1 MKLLSV
7 ARRALRTSGIAA
19 LLVFGVSVHAPL
31 HAPLHAQQREILAP
45 SPSSRDDDG
54 LLRLRLHS
62 AALATNLLGDSAD
75 RSVLVWLPPDY
86 ETSTRRYR
94 TVYLLHGYGART
106 PGYDSWLRSYG
117 GFHLGRALDAMHAEG
132 DLTDLIVVAVDGA
145 NSLGGSFYRD
155 SPVSGNWDTYLTH
168 EIVNLVDARLRTIP
182 SASARG
188 ITGHS
193 MGGYGAFVL
202 ATLHP
207 DVFGAV
213 YAMSPC
219 CMRFDDRPVAN
230 ASQYLLLTQAS
241 SREEVRTAGFFAA
254 LPLALAAIY
263 SPNTERGPLFVNFPF
278 RAAGS
283 SVLPVSDVIT
293 RWHGQTPMRLA
304 DSLSA
309 NLAQLRAIGFDAGRE
324 DPYRD
329 IPAVIPL
336 LDSLLTA
343 RRIPHFAELYTG
355 DHSNR
360 IPERLL
366 SRVLP
371 FMDNALARTP

>member
-1 MKLLSV
+1 MKLLTVS
-7 ARRALRTSGIAA
+7 RRALRTSGLAA
-19 LLVFGVSVHAPL
+19 LLLTGLSL
-31 HAPLHAQQREILAP
+31 HTPLHAQRGDQPAIAP
-45 SPSSRDDDG
+45 ITRGEDG
-54 LLRLRLHS
+54 LVRLQLHS
-62 AALATNLLGDSAD
+62 AALATNLLGDTAD

-86 ETSTRRYR
+86 ETSSRRYR
-94 TVYLLHGYGART
+94 TVFLLHGYGARV
-106 PGYDSWLRSYG
+106 PGHDSWLRSYG
-117 GFHLGRALDAMHAEG
+117 GFHLGRALDAMHAQGE
-132 DLTDLIVVAVDGA
+132 LTDLIVVAVDGA

-155 SPVSGNWDTYLTH
+155 SPVSGNWDAYITQ
-168 EIVNLVDARLRTIP
+168 EIVGLVDARLRTIP
-182 SASARG
+182 LASARG

-230 ASQYLLLTQAS
+230 ASQYLLLANAS

-263 SPNTERGPLFVNFPF
+263 SPNTEHSPFFVNLPF
-278 RAAGS
+278 RAAGA
-283 SVLPVSDVIT
+283 SVQPVSDVVA

-309 NLAQLRAIGFDAGRE
+309 NLARLRAIGFDAGRE

-343 RRIPHFAELYTG
+343 RHIPHFAELYTG
-355 DHSNR
+355 EHSNR